1 MALTYTS
8 ADDRGRFGRR
18 LGAPSR
24 WRVGPPGPPR
34 ASAQARRGQRVL
46 TAVALVSMLALA
58 LTYAGRVRARAV
70 TDAISGV
77 GATAN
82 LTTRPPAASL
92 EPVMA
97 LAFAHP
103 LDRAF
108 AAREL
113 AAALADDTP
122 GDLPNVGALAS
133 VDVPVGAIE
142 RARGLVVF
150 AERLR
155 DARER
160 AAASKTAPP
169 STIRLFS
176 PHEIGLLKPAL
187 VVRTAGHHRALV
199 FWCGLALLL
208 SFQGVS
214 LVWYLRGIEGDRLLL
229 AAVHLLVALGAL
241 AMLSRPD
248 PLRDTVLLVR
258 YTQGVVL
265 AAMVAA
271 AVSTIKVRTSP
282 LLQLSYVSL
291 AAALLLSV
299 ALMLFGSGPGAS
311 GAKVNLGPWQPIE
324 YIRLLLVLFLS
335 GYLGRRWELVRQ
347 VRETEW
353 RSTPLPGW
361 LNVPRLEHLLP
372 MLGGV
377 GLALALFFLLRDLG
391 PALLLS
397 LLLLLMLSVARAG
410 AGALLAGLVILAGGF
425 YLGYML
431 DISSTLTARVAMWQ
445 APWEN
450 AVRGGDQIAPA
461 AWALAAGSAAGTG
474 PGLGDTRFLPAG
486 HTDLVLAAIGEELG
500 AVGLIVVVIAAGVVA
515 WRGLRIARSAP
526 TDTTFFLAL
535 GLTLTLVLP
544 MLVMA
549 GGMLGLLPLTGIV
562 TPFLS
567 YGGSAMVANFVA
579 VGLLAAIG
587 AHGGTAV
594 DAAPFRVPLQ
604 WLGVGLAASAAVLIA
619 GWLRVQV
626 VQADE
631 ILVKPQLSRQA
642 DGGIRYQYNPRVLQ
656 AARTLPR
663 GSITDRRDVPLAGT
677 REAVQAAASEL
688 GRLQVALADACPDPE
703 RRCYP
708 LAGQTFHLLGDA
720 ETGLNWAASNTSFV
734 ERDAED
740 SLRGFDDRARTV
752 ETGAGDGPSTL
763 ALKRDYRDLVA
774 LVRHRWEPE
783 HEEVVAIRS
792 RPRDVRLTIDARL
805 QKQVSSLVARAAVSA
820 GVRKA
825 AVVVVDAAT
834 GELLASVSYPWP
846 AAGDATPDLADDSF
860 LDRARY
866 GLYPPGST
874 FKLVTAAAALRLD
887 PSLNRLA
894 FTCTRLPD
902 GRAGVRIPGHGRPI
916 RDDVHDREPHG
927 TLTLRDGLER
937 SCNSYFAQLAVRL
950 GTEPLARL
958 ATSAGILFP
967 TDGPEARVRENLP
980 HAGYGQG
987 DVLTTPLRLARVA
1000 AAFASDGM
1008 IREPSVVEGGPATE
1022 PKRFLPGESARVIAD
1037 YMRDAVTN
1045 GTGRLL
1051 RDHPS
1056 RIAGKTGTAEL
1067 DDLPSHAWFVGFA
1080 PAGPATR
1087 RIAFAVILENAGY
1100 GGAGAASVAGQ
1111 VVTAAATL
1119 GLVK

>member
-1 MALTYTS
+1 
-8 ADDRGRFGRR
+8 
-18 LGAPSR
+18 
-24 WRVGPPGPPR
+24 
-34 ASAQARRGQRVL
+34 VL
-46 TAVALVSMLALA
+46 TAVALVSVLA
-58 LTYAGRVRARAV
+58 LTLAYVGRVRAFDITEATR
-70 TDAISGV
+70 
-77 GATAN
+77 GAPATVD
-82 LTTRPPAASL
+82 LTSRPSAATL
-92 EPVMA
+92 EPVTA
-97 LAFAHP
+97 PAFAHP
-103 LDRAF
+103 ADRRF

-113 AAALADDTP
+113 AAALA
-122 GDLPNVGALAS
+122 GEASAGLANVGTLARI
-133 VDVPVGAIE
+133 DVSVGAIE
-142 RARGLVVF
+142 RARGVVVF

-155 DARER
+155 EARAR
-160 AAASKTAPP
+160 AATSKATRPA
-169 STIRLFS
+169 TLRLFTS
-176 PHEIGLLKPAL
+176 NEISLMKPAL
-187 VVRTAGHHRALV
+187 VVRTRERHRALV
-199 FWCGLALLL
+199 VWCGLALLL
-208 SFQGVS
+208 SFQGIS
-214 LVWYLRGIEGDRLLL
+214 LMWYLRGIEGDRLLL
-229 AAVHLLVALGAL
+229 AAVHLLVTLGAL

-248 PLRDTVLLVR
+248 PLRDTILLVR
-258 YTQGVVL
+258 YTEGVVI

-271 AVSTIKVRTSP
+271 VVSAIHVRTSP

-299 ALMLFGSGPGAS
+299 TLMLFGSGPGSS

-324 YIRLLLVLFLS
+324 FIRLLLILFLA
-335 GYLGRRWELVRQ
+335 GYLGRRWELLRQ
-347 VRETEW
+347 VKETEW
-353 RSTPLPGW
+353 RSKPLPGW
-361 LNVPRLEHLLP
+361 VNVPRLEHLLP

-377 GLALALFFLLRDLG
+377 GLALALFFALRDLG

-397 LLLLLMLSVARAG
+397 LLLVLMLSVARAG

-425 YLGYML
+425 WLGYVL

-450 AVRGGDQIAPA
+450 AVRGGDQIAQA
-461 AWALAAGSAAGTG
+461 AWALAAGAATGTG

-486 HTDLVLAAIGEELG
+486 HTDLVLASIGEELG
-500 AVGLIVVVIAAGVVA
+500 AIGMIVIVMAAGVVA
-515 WRGLRIARSAP
+515 WRGFRIARSAP

-567 YGGSAMVANFVA
+567 YGGSAMLANFVA
-579 VGLLAAIG
+579 IGLLAAIG
-587 AHGGTAV
+587 SHRGAPV
-594 DAAPFRVPLQ
+594 DARPFRAPLR
-604 WLGVGLAASAAVLIA
+604 WLEMGLAACATVLIV
-619 GWLRVQV
+619 GWMRVQV
-626 VQADE
+626 VHADE

-677 REAVQAAASEL
+677 RDAVQAAAPEL
-688 GRLQVALADACPDPE
+688 ARLQVALADACPDPA

-708 LAGQTFHLLGDA
+708 LGGQTFHLLGDA
-720 ETGLNWAASNTSFV
+720 ETRLNWAASNTSFV

-740 SLRGFDDRARTV
+740 NLRGFDDRARSV
-752 ETGAGDGPSTL
+752 ETDSDDGQRTL

-774 LVRHRWEPE
+774 LVRHRWEPD
-783 HEEVVAIRS
+783 HEDVVAIRT
-792 RPRDVRLTIDARL
+792 RPRDVRLTIDGRL

-846 AAGDATPDLADDSF
+846 AAGDTMPDPADDSF
-860 LDRARY
+860 IDRARY

-887 PSLNRLA
+887 PSLSRLA
-894 FTCTRLPD
+894 FTCSRLPD
-902 GRAGVRIPGHGRPI
+902 GRAGVRIPGYGRPI
-916 RDDVHDREPHG
+916 RDDVLDREPHG
-927 TLTLRDGLER
+927 TLTLRDGLVR
-937 SCNSYFAQLAVRL
+937 SCNAYFAQLAVRL
-950 GTEPLARL
+950 GTEPLARA
-958 ATSAGILFP
+958 ATTAGIVFP
-967 TDGPEARVRENLP
+967 TDGPAARVRENQP
-980 HAGYGQG
+980 HTGYGQG
-987 DVLTTPLRLARVA
+987 DVLTTPLRMARVA
-1000 AAFASDGM
+1000 AAMATDGV
-1008 IREPSVVEGGPATE
+1008 IRAPSVVEGSAAPDPT
-1022 PKRFLPGESARVIAD
+1022 PWLPGESARLIAG

-1087 RIAFAVILENAGY
+1087 RIAFAVILEHAGY